1 MLRVLTCRSLL
12 TCKGFASKSF
22 LASKSLLACKSVL
35 TFMSLVLAAWS
46 ASAVT
51 ASAQDRFALVIGN
64 SQYKNVSPLTNPGR
78 DATAVSAL
86 LKDAGFE
93 VTAATDLD
101 KTSMSRAIRFFTNQI
116 SGKPENT
123 VALIY
128 YAGHGLQVD
137 GENFLIPVDATVSR
151 EADVP
156 LETMRLADLMSMLDT
171 VRSKTRIVIL
181 DACRDNPFADIAK
194 AAPRGLALVNAPA
207 GTLVAYSTSPGAT
220 AEDGS
225 GSNSP
230 FAQALIK
237 SAKEPGL
244 PIETALK
251 NVRLAVHGVTG
262 GRQTPWEISALT
274 EPFAFFPG
282 ATPLKQDASRDK
294 TADAWRK
301 ELQGLSP
308 RDAFDVAVREDNVT
322 VYEQYLALYGGDP
335 LAAQVRL
342 IVDRRQM
349 MIAWLEAVTLNT
361 PAAFAAFLARYPDS
375 DLTET
380 ARRLEER
387 AKARSSFARSI
398 SPVLGLTAN
407 ALNSQPD
414 VRTIVREVRVPEVRT
429 VIKEVKVPSP
439 PEIRTVIKEV
449 VKEVR
454 VPSPPEIR
462 TVTREVIK
470 EVKVP
475 HEVVKVV
482 HVPGPAR
489 PCNCGGPRPGYPP
502 RAEGGP
508 PVIIG
513 GGRPPRYPGG
523 MRPPGPRPQHHP
535 GGGRG
540 GGMGFR
546 F

>member
-1 MLRVLTCRSLL
+1 MLRVLTCL
-12 TCKGFASKSF
+12 T
-22 LASKSLLACKSVL
+22 L
-35 TFMSLVLAAWS
+35 MLAAWS
-46 ASAVT
+46 ASTDA
-51 ASAQDRFALVIGN
+51 AFAQDRFALVIGN
-64 SQYKNVSPLTNPGR
+64 SQYKNVSPLTNPSR
-78 DATAVSAL
+78 DVTAVSAL

-101 KTSMSRAIRFFTNQI
+101 KTSMSRAVRFFTDQI

-123 VALIY
+123 VALVY

-137 GENFLIPVDATVSR
+137 GENFLVPVDATIGR

-156 LETMRLADLMSMLDT
+156 LEAMRLADLMAMLDT
-171 VRSKTRIVIL
+171 IRSKTRIVIL

-194 AAPRGLALVNAPA
+194 SAPRGLALVNAPA

-225 GSNSP
+225 GNHSP

-244 PIETALK
+244 PIESALK
-251 NVRLAVHGVTG
+251 NVRLAVHGATG
-262 GRQTPWEISALT
+262 GRQTPWEVSALT
-274 EPFAFFPG
+274 APFSFFPG
-282 ATPLKQDASRDK
+282 ATAQLDPNRGK
-294 TADAWRK
+294 TADGWRK

-308 RDAFDVAVREDNVT
+308 REAFDLSIREDNVT
-322 VYEQYLALYGGDP
+322 VYEQYIVLYGDDP
-335 LAAQVRL
+335 LAVQVRS

-387 AKARSSFARSI
+387 AKARLSFARSI

-407 ALNSQPD
+407 ALNNQPEI
-414 VRTIVREVRVPEVRT
+414 RTIVREVRVPEVRT
-429 VIKEVKVPSP
+429 VVKEVKVPSP
-439 PEIRTVIKEV
+439 PEIRTVIREV

-462 TVTREVIK
+462 VVTRDVIK

-475 HEVVKVV
+475 YEVVKVV
-482 HVPGPAR
+482 RVPGPSR
-489 PCNCGGPRPGYPP
+489 PCNCRPGRPGYPP
-502 RAEGGP
+502 QAEGRP
-508 PVIIG
+508 PVDAG

-523 MRPPGPRPQHHP
+523 MSRPRPQRYP
-535 GGGRG
+535 DGPRGR
-540 GGMGFR
+540 F
-546 F
+546 

>member
-1 MLRVLTCRSLL
+1 MLRVLTSVSL
-12 TCKGFASKSF
+12 
-22 LASKSLLACKSVL
+22 
-35 TFMSLVLAAWS
+35 MLAAWA
-46 ASAVT
+46 ASAGV
-51 ASAQDRFALVIGN
+51 AFAQDRFALVIGN
-64 SQYKNVSPLTNPGR
+64 SQYKNVSPLANPGR

-93 VTAATDLD
+93 VTAAADLD
-101 KTSMSRAIRFFTNQI
+101 KASMSRAIRFFTNQI

-123 VALIY
+123 VALVY

-137 GENFLIPVDATVSR
+137 GENFLIPVDATIAR

-156 LETMRLADLMSMLDT
+156 LETMRLADLMSMLET

-194 AAPRGLALVNAPA
+194 SAPRGLALVNAPA

-225 GSNSP
+225 GGNSP

-244 PIETALK
+244 PIESALK

-262 GRQTPWEISALT
+262 GRQTPWEVSALT

-282 ATPLKQDASRDK
+282 ATALKQDANRGKS
-294 TADAWRK
+294 ADAWRK
-301 ELQGLSP
+301 ELQGLSA
-308 RDAFDVAVREDNVT
+308 RAAFDIAIREDDAT
-322 VYEQYLALYGGDP
+322 VYEQYLALYASDP
-335 LAAQVRL
+335 LAVQVGS
-342 IVDRRQM
+342 IFDRRQM

-375 DLTET
+375 DLTQT
-380 ARRLEER
+380 AQRLEER
-387 AKARSSFARSI
+387 AKARLSFARSI

-407 ALNSQPD
+407 ALNNQPEI
-414 VRTIVREVRVPEVRT
+414 RTIVREVRVP
-429 VIKEVKVPSP
+429 SP
-439 PEIRTVIKEV
+439 PEIRTVVREV

-462 TVTREVIK
+462 TVTRDVIK

-482 HVPGPAR
+482 HVPGPPR
-489 PCNCGGPRPGYPP
+489 PCNCGGPRPSYPP
-502 RAEGGP
+502 QAEGG
-508 PVIIG
+508 
-513 GGRPPRYPGG
+513 PPRYPGG
-523 MRPPGPRPQHHP
+523 MRPPRYPGGAMSPRPQRYP
-535 GGGRG
+535 YGGGGRG
-540 GGMGFR
+540 MGPR

>member
-1 MLRVLTCRSLL
+1 MPRVLTARSLL
-12 TCKGFASKSF
+12 ASMG
-22 LASKSLLACKSVL
+22 L
-35 TFMSLVLAAWS
+35 MLAAWS

-51 ASAQDRFALVIGN
+51 AVAQDRFALVIGN
-64 SQYKNVSPLTNPGR
+64 SQYRNVSPLANPGR

-116 SGKPENT
+116 SDKPDNT

-137 GENFLIPVDATVSR
+137 GENFLVPVDATITR
-151 EADVP
+151 EADVA
-156 LETMRLADLMSMLDT
+156 LETLRLADLMSMLES

-194 AAPRGLALVNAPA
+194 DAPRGLALVNAPA

-220 AEDGS
+220 ADDGT
-225 GSNSP
+225 GTNSP
-230 FAQALIK
+230 FAKALLQ

-251 NVRLAVHGVTG
+251 NVRLAVHGATD
-262 GRQTPWEISALT
+262 GRQTPWEVSALT
-274 EPFAFFPG
+274 EPFSFFPG
-282 ATPLKQDASRDK
+282 SAPLKPDESRNK
-294 TADAWRK
+294 TADTWRK

-308 RDAFDVAVREDNVT
+308 RGAFDIAMREDDVT
-322 VYEQYLALYGGDP
+322 VYEQYLAIYGSDA
-335 LAAQVRL
+335 LAVQIRSM
-342 IVDRRQM
+342 IERRQM

-361 PAAFAAFLARYPDS
+361 PAAFAAFLTRYPDS
-375 DLTET
+375 DLTDT
-380 ARRLEER
+380 ALRLEER

-398 SPVLGLTAN
+398 APVLGLTAN
-407 ALNSQPD
+407 ALNTQSD
-414 VRTIVREVRVPEVRT
+414 VRTVVREVRVPEVRT
-429 VIKEVKVPSP
+429 VV
-439 PEIRTVIKEV
+439 REV

-462 TVTREVIK
+462 TIVREVVK

-482 HVPGPAR
+482 RIPGPPR
-489 PCNCGGPRPGYPP
+489 PCNCGPRPDYPQ
-502 RAEGGP
+502 RGQGRP
-508 PVIIG
+508 PIDIHI
-513 GGRPPRYPGG
+513 GGRPPRYPGNG
-523 MRPPGPRPQHHP
+523 YPSRPGRPYP
-535 GGGRG
+535 DG
-540 GGMGFR
+540 GGMRSR